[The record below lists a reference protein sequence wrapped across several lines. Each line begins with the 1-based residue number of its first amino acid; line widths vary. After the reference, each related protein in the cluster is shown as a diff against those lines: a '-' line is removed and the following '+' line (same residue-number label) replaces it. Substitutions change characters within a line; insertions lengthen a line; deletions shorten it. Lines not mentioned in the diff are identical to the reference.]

1 MILWRCKMLGILKR
15 KGFSLFFIIVIS
27 FSLNSVVFAD
37 GGPERLKPTPSS
49 YIDYSFFSDEKYS
62 QIEDNYLLGLNSD
75 NIGLRTSSAY
85 FLGEMKSDKA
95 IIPLLKLLR
104 YGETEQER
112 ILAALSL
119 YKIGSRRG
127 IYKIKLLAESD
138 KSERVRKVLGRL
150 YRTYLIKKP
159 F

>member
-1 MILWRCKMLGILKR
+1 MLRILNRKR
-15 KGFSLFFIIVIS
+15 VKLLFIIVIS
-27 FSLNSVVFAD
+27 ISLNSFVFAD
-37 GGPERLKPTPSS
+37 GGPERPKPTPNS
-49 YIDYSFFSDEKYS
+49 YIDYSFFSDEEYS
-62 QIEDNYLLGLNSD
+62 QIEENYLFGLSTN
-75 NIGLRTSSAY
+75 NIGLRTSCAY

-112 ILAALSL
+112 IIAALSL
-119 YKIGSRRG
+119 YKIGSKRG
-127 IYKIKLLAESD
+127 IYKIKILAETD

-150 YRTYLIKKP
+150 YSTYVAQKP